1 MKKILNIINV
11 VSNLALIVGLV
22 TNTYFRVRGAREKTT
37 VTDLEHEQEI

>member
-37 VTDLEHEQEI
+37 VTDLENDEV